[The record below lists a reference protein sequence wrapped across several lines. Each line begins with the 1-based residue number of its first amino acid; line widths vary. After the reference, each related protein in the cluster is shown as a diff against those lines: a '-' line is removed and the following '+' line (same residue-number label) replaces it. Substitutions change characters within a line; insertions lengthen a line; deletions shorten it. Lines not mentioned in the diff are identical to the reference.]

1 MSLLWSVV
9 KHALRSPRKTA
20 VIDDRRAYTYGE
32 LMGGAL
38 FAAEQIELRTQARH
52 VGIMLPTSG
61 AFPIALLGTWL
72 AGRVAVPLNYLLA
85 PDELAYVIR
94 DSGVDCIITA
104 DPMIEFL
111 GGQEAIPKGIDL
123 LRLESISFAGM
134 PPLRWPPLCLGDDIA
149 AVLYTSGTS
158 GRPKGVMLT
167 YDNLLSN
174 VDAGILHSDI
184 THADTFLGVLP
195 QFHSFGLTVLT
206 LIPLRVGAKVVY
218 SARFVPRR
226 IVDLIREH
234 RPDIVIAIPSMFG
247 ALLTVKDTVPDDF
260 ASIRLAVSGGEPL
273 PQATAETFRER
284 LHLKLLEG
292 YGLTETSPG
301 ASWCTHRRFKSASVG
316 LALPGVSLLVV
327 DEKDTP
333 VPAGQDGEILIAGRN
348 IMAGYYNL
356 PEQTSE
362 VIVHLVDPA
371 DGVTRRFFRTGDI
384 GNVDSDG
391 FLFITGRKKEMLIIG
406 GENVV
411 PREIEEVLVRH
422 ESVRD
427 AAVIGQ
433 MDPVRGEVPVAFVE
447 INEEHTFEETALR
460 AWCRDSL
467 AGYKVP
473 RQIRKV
479 DELPRSP
486 TGKIL
491 RRKLKSEQ

>member
-9 KHALRSPRKTA
+9 KHALQSPRKTA
-20 VIDDRRAYTYGE
+20 VIDDRRAYSYAE
-32 LMGGAL
+32 LLGGAL
-38 FAAEQIELRTQARH
+38 FTADQIELRTQAKH

-61 AFPIALLGTWL
+61 AFPIALLGTWF

-94 DSGVDCIITA
+94 DSGVDCIVTA
-104 DPMIEFL
+104 DPMIDFL
-111 GGQEAIPKGIDL
+111 GGAEAIPEGIDL
-123 LRLESISFAGM
+123 LRLESISFAGL
-134 PPLRWPPLCLGDDIA
+134 PPLRWPPLCLADDTA
-149 AVLYTSGTS
+149 AILYTSGTS

-167 YDNLLSN
+167 HDNLLSN
-174 VDAGILHSDI
+174 ADAGILHSDI
-184 THADTFLGVLP
+184 TDADTFLGVLP
-195 QFHSFGLTVLT
+195 QFHSFGMTVLT

-218 SARFVPRR
+218 SARFVPRK
-226 IVDLIREH
+226 IVDLIRKH

-260 ASIRLAVSGGEPL
+260 ASIRLAVSGAEPL
-273 PQATAETFRER
+273 PQATTEAFRER

-292 YGLTETSPG
+292 YGLTETSPA
-301 ASWCTHRRFKSASVG
+301 ASWCTHRRFRPASVG
-316 LALPGVSLLVV
+316 PALPGVSLLIV
-327 DEKDTP
+327 DDNDTP
-333 VPAGQDGEILIAGRN
+333 IPAGQDGEILIAGRN

-356 PEQTSE
+356 PEQTSG
-362 VIVHLVDPA
+362 VIVHMVDPA
-371 DGVTRRFFRTGDI
+371 DGVTKRFFRTGDI

-406 GENVV
+406 GENVM
-411 PREIEEVLVRH
+411 PREIEEVLGRH
-422 ESVRD
+422 ESVGA

-447 INEEHTFEETALR
+447 INEGHTFEETALR

-473 RQIRKV
+473 RQIRQV

-491 RRKLKSEQ
+491 RRKLKAE